1 MASFSLV
8 RISMYNGLG
17 ALGVSCLL
25 APGAVAQG
33 LEDQVQ
39 ALSASVSVFTS
50 VTHTV
55 VDDGSSDESTTEP
68 GIGIRGSVAGELDS
82 GPSNLQLQY
91 AGTVETSRDRPS
103 GGHTDNSSVRG
114 AARYRWF
121 DPESPVDFNL
131 GHAVQ
136 SVRNNTGFVVDP
148 ASYDTR
154 NELTAGAGVRV
165 YPGELSYLRL
175 SAQAGRS
182 FGDDTL
188 NDDRSE
194 TVATEFV
201 RLLGERSDATLLASR
216 SWSET
221 TTYDLTIDTLQAIFR
236 HRTESGFFRAGLGQ
250 SWATTEFSDSSE
262 IDGDAVTGFVERSW
276 EGPESTYRLRY
287 ERRLSDSAADLSQNR
302 DPAFGFLDETVRTH
316 DLVVSDSVLATYD
329 TSSLCDFCTLGLGLE
344 AAVLESELTGATTH
358 EYRGRAGLGLQL
370 TGIERVYFSYDW
382 QGDAGEKADVIDE
395 QIHRFI
401 IGWNRLLAEET
412 TFGVEF
418 YQSYLNSRLNRP
430 DEDEYGLRLVLTW
443 GVSLQGAN

>member
-1 MASFSLV
+1 MASRPLI
-8 RISMYNGLG
+8 RIRNYNGL
-17 ALGVSCLL
+17 SLL
-25 APGAVAQG
+25 AFGCVLASGADAQG

-39 ALSASVSVFTS
+39 ALSASASVFTS

-91 AGTVETSRDRPS
+91 GGTLETSRDQPS

-121 DPESPVDFNL
+121 DPDSPLDFNF
-131 GHAVQ
+131 GHTIQ
-136 SVRNNTGFVVDP
+136 SVRNDTGFVVDP

-154 NELTAGAGVRV
+154 NEVTAGAGVRL

-194 TVATEFV
+194 TVAGEFV
-201 RLLGERSDATLLASR
+201 RLLDERSEATLLASR

-221 TTYDLTIDTLQAIFR
+221 TTYDLTIDTLQAIFQY
-236 HRTESGFFRAGLGQ
+236 RTETGFFRAGLGH
-250 SWATTEFSDSSE
+250 SWANTEFSDSSE
-262 IDGDAVTGFVERSW
+262 VDGDAVTGFLERSW
-276 EGPESTYRLRY
+276 QDPESTYRLRY
-287 ERRLSDSAADLSQNR
+287 ERRLSDSAAELSQNN
-302 DPAFGFLDETVRTH
+302 DPVFGFLDETVRTH
-316 DLVVSDSVLATYD
+316 DLVVSDSILATYD
-329 TSSLCDFCTLGLGLE
+329 TSSLCDFCTLGIGVE

-370 TGIERVYFSYDW
+370 TGIERLYFNYDW

-395 QIHRFI
+395 QIHRLT

-412 TFGVEF
+412 SFGVEF

-443 GVSLQGAN
+443 GVSLQGVN